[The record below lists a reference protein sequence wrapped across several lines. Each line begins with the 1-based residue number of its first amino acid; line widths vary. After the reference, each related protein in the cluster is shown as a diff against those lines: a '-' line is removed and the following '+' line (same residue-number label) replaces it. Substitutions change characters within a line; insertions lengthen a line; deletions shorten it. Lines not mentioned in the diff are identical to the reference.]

1 MTTITTATPAAVL
14 PKRAAVIPQI
24 EAAGFNPRTWNNT
37 RTTDNPMSSTAD
49 NLILSPSEPE
59 AAGFNP
65 RIKKDTTPWGSRP

>member
-1 MTTITTATPAAVL
+1 MTTITTATPTAVL
-14 PKRAAVIPQI
+14 PKRTAFISQI

-37 RTTDNPMSSTAD
+37 RTTDNPLSSQARK
-49 NLILSPSEPE
+49 LGLSPSEPE